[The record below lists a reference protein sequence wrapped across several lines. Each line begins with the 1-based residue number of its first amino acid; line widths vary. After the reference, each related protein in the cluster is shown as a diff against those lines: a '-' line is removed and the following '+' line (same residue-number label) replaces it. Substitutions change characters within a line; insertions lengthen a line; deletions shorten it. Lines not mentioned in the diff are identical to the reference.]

1 MGENGYY
8 YSYVQSLI
16 SCIENEDY
24 ESILEVISHDYYLG
38 GKIVVE
44 KICRKLPENFHNKVI
59 MMAAVEKNPNAVNY
73 LKKFGDKK

>member
-1 MGENGYY
+1 MQCVENKYY
-8 YSYVQSLI
+8 EGIVEIMAQ
-16 SCIENEDY
+16 D
-24 ESILEVISHDYYLG
+24 HGLG

-44 KICRKLPENFHNKVI
+44 KICEKLPENFHNKVI